1 MIRSLNQVI
10 QDITFERMFES
21 LKYRDFRLLWLGQSA
36 HAAALWIEMVAR
48 PWLVLE
54 ITNGDATMVGLMV
67 ATRAAPSLLF
77 GLFAGV
83 LSDRFNRKHLLLA
96 AKSSAFV
103 ISLAF
108 VTLLALGHMELWLI
122 FMFTFLRGS
131 AMAFDQPAR
140 QSLVSQVV
148 PVTII
153 TNSVAL
159 MSSTQSVMRI
169 VGVLASGLVI
179 ELLGFTYAFGLV
191 AFIYSGA
198 VIATALIHA
207 EVANKS
213 ERKTANSPRTIMTE
227 LIEGLRYGFQ
237 NPTIRGIVVMSLIFY
252 AFAMSYMQVFIPLI
266 AWQQFDLGARGV
278 SYLAAATGIGALFAT
293 FSIAAMYP
301 KRLGIILILSL
312 IGMGIALIAYSAS
325 ALLPGNLGLVTPIIL
340 IGLVGVGQTGYFS
353 ISNATLLTASPPEL
367 RGRMV
372 SLTSLD
378 RSMSAVGG
386 AMGGVLAGLLGA
398 IAAQGLY
405 GAIVIVAGLIFL
417 IKSKGL
423 RQYVAP

>member
-1 MIRSLNQVI
+1 MIRSLNQAMRDV
-10 QDITFERMFES
+10 TLERMFES
-21 LKYRDFRLLWLGQSA
+21 LKYRDFRLLWLGQGA

-83 LSDRFNRKHLLLA
+83 LSDRFNRKYLLLA
-96 AKSSAFV
+96 AKSSAFA

-108 VTLLALGHMELWLI
+108 VVLLALGYMELWLI

-198 VIATALIHA
+198 VIATALIQA
-207 EVANKS
+207 ETTNKS
-213 ERKTANSPRTIMTE
+213 TKKTANSPRTIMTE
-227 LIEGLRYGFQ
+227 LVEGLRYGFQ

-266 AWQQFDLGARGV
+266 AWQHFDLGARGV

-325 ALLPGNLGLVTPIIL
+325 ALLPGNLGLITPIVL
-340 IGLVGVGQTGYFS
+340 IGLVGIGQTGYFS
-353 ISNATLLTASPPEL
+353 ISNATLLTASPPEF

-398 IAAQGLY
+398 ITAQSLY

>member
-1 MIRSLNQVI
+1 MIRSLNQAMR
-10 QDITFERMFES
+10 DITLERMFQS
-21 LKYRDFRLLWLGQSA
+21 LKYRDFRLLWLGQGA

-54 ITNGDATMVGLMV
+54 ITDGDATMVGLMV

-83 LSDRFNRKHLLLA
+83 LSDRLNRKYLLLA

-108 VTLLALGHMELWLI
+108 VVLLALGYMELWVI
-122 FMFTFLRGS
+122 FMFTFLRGT

-169 VGVLASGLVI
+169 AGVLVSGLVI

-198 VIATALIHA
+198 VIATALIKA
-207 EVANKS
+207 DTANKS
-213 ERKTANSPRTIMTE
+213 NKKTASSPGAIMTE
-227 LIEGLRYGFQ
+227 LAEGLRYGFQ

-312 IGMGIALIAYSAS
+312 IGMGFALIAYSAS
-325 ALLPGNLGLVTPIIL
+325 ALLPGNLGLIMPIIL
-340 IGLVGVGQTGYFS
+340 IGLVGIGQTGYFS
-353 ISNATLLTASPPEL
+353 ISNATLLTAAPPEF

-386 AMGGVLAGLLGA
+386 AMGGVLAGLFGA

-417 IKSKGL
+417 VKSKGL

>member
-1 MIRSLNQVI
+1 MIRILNQAMR
-10 QDITFERMFES
+10 DITLERMFQS
-21 LKYRDFRLLWLGQSA
+21 LKYRDFRLLWLGQGA

-54 ITNGDATMVGLMV
+54 ITDGDATMVGLMV

-83 LSDRFNRKHLLLA
+83 LSDRLNRKHLLLA

-108 VTLLALGHMELWLI
+108 VVLLALGYMELWVI
-122 FMFTFLRGS
+122 FMFTFLRGT

-169 VGVLASGLVI
+169 AGVLVSGLVI

-198 VIATALIHA
+198 VIATALIKA
-207 EVANKS
+207 ETGNKS
-213 ERKTANSPRTIMTE
+213 NKKTANSPRAIMTE
-227 LIEGLRYGFQ
+227 LAEGLRYGFQ

-312 IGMGIALIAYSAS
+312 IGMGFALIAYSAS
-325 ALLPGNLGLVTPIIL
+325 ALLPGNLGLIMPIIL

-353 ISNATLLTASPPEL
+353 ISNATLLTAAPPEF

-386 AMGGVLAGLLGA
+386 AMGGVLAGLFGA

-405 GAIVIVAGLIFL
+405 GVIVIVAGLIFL
-417 IKSKGL
+417 VKSKGL

>member
-1 MIRSLNQVI
+1 MIRSLNQAMR
-10 QDITFERMFES
+10 DITLERMFQS
-21 LKYRDFRLLWLGQSA
+21 LKYRDFRLLWLGQGA

-54 ITNGDATMVGLMV
+54 ITDGDATMVGLMV

-83 LSDRFNRKHLLLA
+83 LSDRLNRKYLLLA

-108 VTLLALGHMELWLI
+108 VVLLALGYMELWVI
-122 FMFTFLRGS
+122 FMFTFLRGT

-169 VGVLASGLVI
+169 AGVLVSGLVI

-198 VIATALIHA
+198 VIATALIKA
-207 EVANKS
+207 DTANKS
-213 ERKTANSPRTIMTE
+213 NKRTAVSPGAIMTE
-227 LIEGLRYGFQ
+227 LAEGLRYGFQ

-266 AWQQFDLGARGV
+266 AWQQLDLGARGV

-312 IGMGIALIAYSAS
+312 IGMGFALIAYSAS
-325 ALLPGNLGLVTPIIL
+325 ALLPGNLGLIMPIIL
-340 IGLVGVGQTGYFS
+340 IGLVGIGQTGYFS
-353 ISNATLLTASPPEL
+353 ISNATLLTAAPPEF

-386 AMGGVLAGLLGA
+386 AMGGVLAGLFGA

-417 IKSKGL
+417 VKSKGL

>member
-1 MIRSLNQVI
+1 MIRILNQAMR
-10 QDITFERMFES
+10 DITLERMFQS
-21 LKYRDFRLLWLGQSA
+21 LKYRDFRLLWLGQGA

-54 ITNGDATMVGLMV
+54 ITDGDATMVGLMV

-83 LSDRFNRKHLLLA
+83 LSDRLNRKHLLLA

-108 VTLLALGHMELWLI
+108 VVLLALGYMELWVI
-122 FMFTFLRGS
+122 FMFTFLRGT

-169 VGVLASGLVI
+169 AGVLVSGLVI

-198 VIATALIHA
+198 VIATALIKA
-207 EVANKS
+207 ETANKS
-213 ERKTANSPRTIMTE
+213 NKRTASSPRAIMTE
-227 LIEGLRYGFQ
+227 LAEGLRYGFQ

-312 IGMGIALIAYSAS
+312 IGMGFALIAYSAS
-325 ALLPGNLGLVTPIIL
+325 ALLPGNLGLIMPIIL
-340 IGLVGVGQTGYFS
+340 IGLVGIGQTGYFS
-353 ISNATLLTASPPEL
+353 ISNATLLTAAPPEF

-386 AMGGVLAGLLGA
+386 AMGGVLAGLFGA

-417 IKSKGL
+417 VKSKGL

>member
-1 MIRSLNQVI
+1 MIRSLNQAMR
-10 QDITFERMFES
+10 DITLERMFQS
-21 LKYRDFRLLWLGQSA
+21 LKYRDFRLLWLGQGA

-54 ITNGDATMVGLMV
+54 ITDGDATMVGLMV

-83 LSDRFNRKHLLLA
+83 LSDRLNRKYLLLA

-108 VTLLALGHMELWLI
+108 VVLLALGYMELWVI
-122 FMFTFLRGS
+122 FMFTFLRGT

-169 VGVLASGLVI
+169 AGVLVSGLVI

-198 VIATALIHA
+198 VIATALIKA
-207 EVANKS
+207 DTANKS
-213 ERKTANSPRTIMTE
+213 NKRTASSPGAIMTE
-227 LIEGLRYGFQ
+227 LAEGLRYGFQ

-312 IGMGIALIAYSAS
+312 IGMGFALIAYSAS
-325 ALLPGNLGLVTPIIL
+325 ALLPGNLGLIMPIIL
-340 IGLVGVGQTGYFS
+340 IGLVGIGQTGYFS
-353 ISNATLLTASPPEL
+353 ISNATLLTAAPPEF

-386 AMGGVLAGLLGA
+386 AMGGVLAGLFGA

-417 IKSKGL
+417 VKSKGL